1 MHSSAIAQDWGS
13 ASPAVL
19 AAMSR
24 SLSAEAEVLTALP
37 SHIDLGALNEAVVRL
52 SRASLV
58 VTCASG
64 SSGYAAA
71 KFAHSL
77 CCVERA
83 AKFMPPSDAIH
94 GGMGC
99 IHAGERG
106 RHPKATGNRS
116 SPSRSAS
123 CLRNTYGPHRAQA
136 IGDLTHGPFL
146 SSWKQWRRD
155 LVRRSISI
163 RRLNMTLPGIVSED
177 SIAQGGAPRRNRGQ
191 APDRQRP
198 DFGSARLHP
207 IGIDAKNTNLLR
219 SIICTA
225 TFTEWT
231 R

>member
-1 MHSSAIAQDWGS
+1 
-13 ASPAVL
+13 
-19 AAMSR
+19 MSR

-99 IHAGERG
+99 IHAGDAVVMLSRG
-106 RHPKATGNRS
+106 GKTAELLPIVDVVLAKKAYLIVVTENAES
-116 SPSRSAS
+116 QLA
-123 CLRNTYGPHRAQA
+123 RAA
-136 IGDLTHGPFL
+136 
-146 SSWKQWRRD
+146 D
-155 LVRRSISI
+155 LVLRMKVARESDPLGLMATSSFLATVAICDALI
-163 RRLNMTLPGIVSED
+163 AGIIQHTGFSREQFAL
-177 SIAQGGAPRRNRGQ
+177 IHPGGAVGE
-191 APDRQRP
+191 
-198 DFGSARLHP
+198 
-207 IGIDAKNTNLLR
+207 LLNHVGK
-219 SIICTA
+219 
-225 TFTEWT
+225 
-231 R
+231 